1 MGQNFRVPIRSWKT
15 AMVISGCNLNS
26 CYGGTTSLRARSPE
40 RTGGGRENSSA
51 RAPKRDCSQADGI
64 SGPFYTKSFVTPLL
78 YHRNGLNNLGPVPRK
93 MIKFNPGLS
102 QILGKV
108 FCPRTCNSILP
119 RDTVMMTQNVT
130 QNNTQEDKIQKR
142 NKNFNPGLALIG
154 LSGTGPWTKKVYAH
168 LCLVW

>member
-40 RTGGGRENSSA
+40 RTGGGRENPSA
-51 RAPKRDCSQADGI
+51 RAPKRDKLRLLAGCWTTSI
-64 SGPFYTKSFVTPLL
+64 SGPFYIKSFVTPLP

-108 FCPRTCNSILP
+108 FVWEHATRVYCLAFLTPRYSN
-119 RDTVMMTQNVT
+119 D
-130 QNNTQEDKIQKR
+130 NTKCYSKQY
-142 NKNFNPGLALIG
+142 
-154 LSGTGPWTKKVYAH
+154 TGR
-168 LCLVW
+168 